1 MEGGRLWVWGLH
13 PFLVRM
19 ASTCP
24 VIPLQE
30 TKQKMLGGLLGAETM
45 AGPLLLRKCSHF
57 L

>member
-1 MEGGRLWVWGLH
+1 MGDGRRQVVGLG

-45 AGPLLLRKCSHF
+45 AGPLLLHKCSHF